1 MYTKSMVQ
9 DLARGAIASMLE
21 GHVEMM
27 KDVEDG
33 RVVEIYG
40 VPAVSRAIG
49 DLTETIREITLE
61 YIDDMM
67 SDMKFD
73 LINEIKQMKFTAKIE
88 STLKFHD
95 AEK

>member
-9 DLARGAIASMLE
+9 DLVRSAIRNMLE
-21 GHVEMM
+21 SHVDLMSDRGEGYPRFG
-27 KDVEDG
+27 E
-33 RVVEIYG
+33 
-40 VPAVSRAIG
+40 IG

-61 YIDDMM
+61 YVDDMM
-67 SDMKFD
+67 NDMKLD
-73 LINEIKQMKFTAKIE
+73 VINEIKQMKFTAKIE

>member
-9 DLARGAIASMLE
+9 ELARGAIASMLE
-21 GHVEMM
+21 GHIEMM
-27 KDVEDG
+27 NDDG
-33 RVVEIYG
+33 DRV
-40 VPAVSRAIG
+40 ATLG

-67 SDMKFD
+67 ADMKFD
-73 LINEIKQMKFTAKIE
+73 IVNEIKQMKFTAKIE

>member
-9 DLARGAIASMLE
+9 DLARQAIHAMLE
-21 GHVEMM
+21 GHVDMM
-27 KDVEDG
+27 NDDG
-33 RVVEIYG
+33 DRV
-40 VPAVSRAIG
+40 AMLG
-49 DLTETIREITLE
+49 DLTETIREVTLE

-67 SDMKFD
+67 ADMKFD
-73 LINEIKQMKFTAKIE
+73 VINEIKQMKFTAKIE

>member
-9 DLARGAIASMLE
+9 DLARQAIASMLV

-27 KDVEDG
+27 NDEEDG
-33 RVVEIYG
+33 CG
-40 VPAVSRAIG
+40 SAIG
-49 DLTETIREITLE
+49 DLTETIREVTLD

-67 SDMKFD
+67 ADMKFD
-73 LINEIKQMKFTAKIE
+73 VINEIKQMKFTAKIE

>member
-21 GHVEMM
+21 GHMEMM
-27 KDVEDG
+27 RDEEEG
-33 RVVEIYG
+33 A
-40 VPAVSRAIG
+40 AVIG
-49 DLTETIREITLE
+49 DLTETIREVTLE
-61 YIDDMM
+61 YVEDMM
-67 SDMKFD
+67 ADMKFD
-73 LINEIKQMKFTAKIE
+73 LINEITGMVFTAKIE